1 MLAKISGGKGVVQ
14 IGSVLI
20 SSGGITVFK
29 FSTAAVAASL
39 LLAPARRSEKCTLCE
54 MKVAHS
60 SKQQRSK
67 LQDCS
72 SFA

>member
-1 MLAKISGGKGVVQ
+1 MAKISGGKGVVQ

-29 FSTAAVAASL
+29 FSTAAAVVASL
-39 LLAPARRSEKCTLCE
+39 LLFTPVTKGIKKYEKGE
-54 MKVAHS
+54 A
-60 SKQQRSK
+60 QSK

-72 SFA
+72 SSSFA

>member
-29 FSTAAVAASL
+29 FSTAVAASL
-39 LLAPARRSEKCTLCE
+39 LLTPPPAKE
-54 MKVAHS
+54 
-60 SKQQRSK
+60 
-67 LQDCS
+67 
-72 SFA
+72 